1 MPTENKV
8 KMGVI
13 SGASLAL
20 KLKSENP
27 RATDPE
33 IMQEIAYTMEEI
45 LGKID
50 NSI

>member
-27 RATDPE
+27 KATDSE
-33 IMQEIAYTMEEI
+33 IVQEISYNMVEI
-45 LGKID
+45 LEKID
-50 NSI
+50 KSI